1 MDKKKK
7 NIYPRK
13 DNMTTKLSV
22 HMLWYVICLQYNV
35 KGIGLH
41 LL

>member
-1 MDKKKK
+1 MDKK
-7 NIYPRK
+7 NPIYPRK